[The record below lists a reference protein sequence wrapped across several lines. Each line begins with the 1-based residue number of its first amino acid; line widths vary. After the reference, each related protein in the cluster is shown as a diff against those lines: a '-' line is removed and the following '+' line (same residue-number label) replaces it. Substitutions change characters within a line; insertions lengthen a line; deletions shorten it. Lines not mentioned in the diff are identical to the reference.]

1 MSDVLQSRYTIVI
14 ALLVLMF
21 IILAKEPKYKSAVR
35 FSVTTNR
42 KPLALPENA
51 TCYRMTPDT
60 NSFWY
65 RKKTQA
71 VRKYTFNTTQN
82 VWSNCTFNYD
92 VDSRRC
98 LVEGNKSLLFV
109 GHCFSRSVAEEI
121 RHLLD
126 RRQGVIPR
134 ENRSLWTHHDKHTS
148 KSVVVDFMFMTAHNM
163 PTVSLQIMREKEYD
177 YVFITSGL
185 WEMMYYDRTPAD
197 AYEDIKTY
205 YQTIRDANPKHTVF
219 IVANNYLIRRMAD
232 MQTLQNLCVLED
244 RQQLYQEIIQCAA
257 LSVFG
262 NNKDNFM
269 YYNPFRTTYAG
280 SYLTRY
286 RPIPND
292 GMHYKFRSPVTQE
305 WRNAVLRGICRP
317 KHLKFHF
324 DLDTPVCADLR
335 EIKGSAEC
343 HIACRCSRGIS
354 DSTSYCKKFLYGM
367 RMASERRASPST
379 CYGRSVPEKQIMD
392 EYQLAQTQC
401 KGAWYKAKKNCYTH
415 FSPFHKR
422 WTPILD
428 IPE

>member
-21 IILAKEPKYKSAVR
+21 IILAKEPKQRYL
-35 FSVTTNR
+35 VTNQ
-42 KPLALPENA
+42 KLNPLPENA
-51 TCYRMTPDT
+51 TCYRMTPDI

-65 RKKTQA
+65 RKKTLE

-92 VDSRRC
+92 VDGRRC
-98 LVEGNKSLLFV
+98 LVEGNKNKSLLFV

-126 RRQGVIPR
+126 RRQGVIPK
-134 ENRSLWTHHDKHTS
+134 EKKRSLWTHYEYKNSSVVVSHTS
-148 KSVVVDFMFMTAHNM
+148 NSVVVDYMFMTAHNM
-163 PTVSLQIMREKEYD
+163 PAVSLQIMREKEYD
-177 YVFITSGL
+177 YVYITSGL

-197 AYEDIKTY
+197 AYEDIKRY
-205 YQTIRDANPKHTVF
+205 FQTIRDSNSKHTVF
-219 IVANNYLIRRMAD
+219 IVANNYLIRRMGD
-232 MQTLQNLCVLED
+232 MQTLNNLCVLED

-335 EIKGSAEC
+335 EIKGSAQC
-343 HIACRCSRGIS
+343 HIACRCSRNIS
-354 DSTSYCKKFLYGM
+354 
-367 RMASERRASPST
+367 
-379 CYGRSVPEKQIMD
+379 
-392 EYQLAQTQC
+392 
-401 KGAWYKAKKNCYTH
+401 
-415 FSPFHKR
+415 
-422 WTPILD
+422 
-428 IPE
+428 